1 MSDKFFYGFCWTL
14 IALIVGIVIF
24 SAVDEGMGE
33 TQSYREN
40 LTVTDVYD
48 KHVMCGKTPITK
60 YYITVKT
67 ETGTEDISVTRD
79 LYKAVEV
86 NNDIEVI
93 KTITKTKITK
103 QTVIKY
109 EVD

>member
-1 MSDKFFYGFCWTL
+1 MEDWVGRIFVGIL
-14 IALIVGIVIF
+14 ALIVGLLIF
-24 SAVDEGMGE
+24 SMADEELG
-33 TQSYREN
+33 TKQTYREN

-48 KHVMCGKTPITK
+48 EHVLCGKTMITK

-67 ETGTEDISVTRD
+67 ETGTEDISVSHD
-79 LYKAVEV
+79 IYKKVEV

-93 KTITKTKITK
+93 KTITETKITK
-103 QTVIKY
+103 QTHIKY

>member
-1 MSDKFFYGFCWTL
+1 MLEKLFFGLCTGL
-14 IALIVGIVIF
+14 VALVIGILIF
-24 SAVDEGMGE
+24 SAVDEGLGT
-33 TQSYREN
+33 TQTYHEN

-48 KHVMCGKTPITK
+48 RHILCGRTSITK

-67 ETGTEDISVTRD
+67 ETGTEDISVTHD
-79 LYKAVEV
+79 LYKKVEV

-103 QTVIKY
+103 QTVVKY
-109 EVD
+109 ELD